1 MKFAWRNNIPNLA
14 ALNSAALE
22 EVDLGEFQEL
32 LAANHSDDEFEL
44 IDDEI
49 VLD

>member
-14 ALNSAALE
+14 TLNLADLE

-32 LAANHSDDEFEL
+32 LAADTLNLHKPL
-44 IDDEI
+44 KHH
-49 VLD
+49 